1 MAKQVIKFWDKIV
14 IVLLGVAGLS
24 GMFYSCYKY
33 GMIEAEY
40 EIKGTVTDKTKK
52 PIQNIQVINQY
63 ERDTLYTDSDGKFYL
78 KGWGEHVRLKIED
91 IDGEANGGEFAP
103 MEIDVEFTDADL
115 VKRGRNNKTPD
126 KYTKT
131 INIALNKID
140 DVVQPE
146 YGVPQASFKK

>member
-1 MAKQVIKFWDKIV
+1 MKKRVIKFWDKI
-14 IVLLGVAGLS
+14 ILLLLGFS
-24 GMFYSCYKY
+24 GIVYSCAEY
-33 GMIEAEY
+33 GMIEAQY

-63 ERDTLYTDSDGKFYL
+63 EGDTLYTNSDGKFYF
-78 KGWGEHVRLKIED
+78 KCWGDPARLKIED

-103 MEIDVEFTDADL
+103 MEIDVEFTDSDL

-131 INIALNKID
+131 INIALSKID

-146 YGVPQASFKK
+146 YGVPQAHFKE

>member
-1 MAKQVIKFWDKIV
+1 MAKSVIKFWDKV
-14 IVLLGVAGLS
+14 ILLLLGFS
-24 GMFYSCYKY
+24 GIVYSCARY

-103 MEIDVEFTDADL
+103 MEIDVEFTDRDL

-126 KYTKT
+126 KYAKT
-131 INIALNKID
+131 INIALSKVD

-146 YGVPQASFKK
+146 YGVRPAPFKE